1 MIRQLIK
8 IDEEKCNGCGL
19 CASAC
24 HEGAIQ
30 MIDKKAKLI
39 RDDYCDGLGNC
50 LPMCPTG
57 AITFENREAPD
68 YDKEAVL
75 DNQRKNNQ
83 SALRQWPVQIQLVP
97 VNAPY
102 FHHAHLLVAA
112 DCTAFAHGNFHEQFM
127 KQKITLVGCPKLDPV
142 DYSEKLAQIIREN
155 DLKSI
160 TVTRMEVPCC
170 GGLEYAVRTA
180 LEQSR
185 KTIPLNV
192 ITISTEGIILE

>member
-1 MIRQLIK
+1 MIRQIIK

-30 MIDKKAKLI
+30 MIDGKAKLI

-57 AITFENREAPD
+57 AISFEDREAPD

-75 DNQRKNNQ
+75 KNQRKNNK

-102 FHHAHLLVAA
+102 FDNAHLLVAA

-127 KQKITLVGCPKLDPV
+127 KEKVTLVGCPKLDPV
-142 DYSEKLAQIIREN
+142 NYSEKLTEIIRQN
-155 DLKSI
+155 NLKSV

-170 GGLEYAVRTA
+170 RGLEYAVRTA
-180 LEQSR
+180 LEQS
-185 KTIPLNV
+185 KKSIPLNV
-192 ITISTEGIILE
+192 ITISTEGIILD

>member
-1 MIRQLIK
+1 
-8 IDEEKCNGCGL
+8 
-19 CASAC
+19 
-24 HEGAIQ
+24 
-30 MIDKKAKLI
+30 MIDGKAKLI

-50 LPMCPTG
+50 LPMCPTS
-57 AITFENREAPD
+57 AISFEDREAPD

-75 DNQRKNNQ
+75 KNQRKNNK

-102 FHHAHLLVAA
+102 FDNAHLLVAA

-127 KQKITLVGCPKLDPV
+127 KEKVTLVGCPKLDPV
-142 DYSEKLAQIIREN
+142 NYSEKLTEIIRQN
-155 DLKSI
+155 NLKSV

-180 LEQSR
+180 LEQS
-185 KTIPLNV
+185 KKSIPLNV
-192 ITISTEGIILE
+192 ITISTEGIILD

>member
-1 MIRQLIK
+1 MIRQIIK
-8 IDEEKCNGCGL
+8 IDEEKCNVCGL

-24 HEGAIQ
+24 HEGSIQ
-30 MIDKKAKLI
+30 MIDGKAKLI

-57 AITFENREAPD
+57 AISFEDREAPD
-68 YDKEAVL
+68 YDKEVVL
-75 DNQRKNNQ
+75 KNQRKNNK

-102 FHHAHLLVAA
+102 FDNAHLLVAA

-127 KQKITLVGCPKLDPV
+127 KEKVTLVGCPKLDPV
-142 DYSEKLAQIIREN
+142 NYSEKLTEIIRQN
-155 DLKSI
+155 NLKSV

-180 LEQSR
+180 LEQS
-185 KTIPLNV
+185 KKSIPLNV
-192 ITISTEGIILE
+192 ITISTEGIILD